1 MYRFSNEPQIM
12 YRFSDDA
19 GVFRST
25 EISKPVFE
33 ARTSDF
39 MKAISK
45 PVFEARTSDFMKAA
59 AVEQPETQTR
69 HCQCFQ
75 AQHAENRCRAMQ
87 AAALWRR

>member
-1 MYRFSNEPQIM
+1 MYRFSN
-12 YRFSDDA
+12 DA

-25 EISKPVFE
+25 EISKP

-39 MKAISK
+39 IKAISK

-69 HCQCFQ
+69 HCQCFS
-75 AQHAENRCRAMQ
+75 A
-87 AAALWRR
+87 